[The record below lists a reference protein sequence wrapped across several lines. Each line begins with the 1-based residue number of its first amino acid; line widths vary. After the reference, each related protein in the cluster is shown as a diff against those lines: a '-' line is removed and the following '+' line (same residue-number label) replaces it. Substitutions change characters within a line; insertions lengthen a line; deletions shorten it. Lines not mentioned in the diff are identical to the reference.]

1 MGSLVVMGSLSW
13 AGPFFFCF
21 VFSLLESRETPQQSA
36 MAPTTTSKTRAPRRV
51 PAWLRC
57 WCPEPPLSEER
68 AMLEIALLREELR
81 AVERAWSE
89 CSTRA
94 PEVVQRDIPRPIS
107 PSGRAAKSAPP
118 LPSSR
123 LAPVSAST
131 RRLAEAVRRSE
142 AAVNDAAPAAE
153 SRLRSKE
160 AEPRLRSKEAEESCA
175 DDGPRTPANPF
186 QSRLKIHRS
195 PLGAVPS

>member
-1 MGSLVVMGSLSW
+1 
-13 AGPFFFCF
+13 
-21 VFSLLESRETPQQSA
+21 
-36 MAPTTTSKTRAPRRV
+36 
-51 PAWLRC
+51 
-57 WCPEPPLSEER
+57 
-68 AMLEIALLREELR
+68 MLEIALLSAELR

-94 PEVVQRDIPRPIS
+94 PEVVHMPRPI
-107 PSGRAAKSAPP
+107 GRAAKSAPP

-142 AAVNDAAPAAE
+142 AAVNDAALAAE
-153 SRLRSKE
+153 S
-160 AEPRLRSKEAEESCA
+160 RLRSKEAEESCA

>member
-1 MGSLVVMGSLSW
+1 M
-13 AGPFFFCF
+13 
-21 VFSLLESRETPQQSA
+21 
-36 MAPTTTSKTRAPRRV
+36 
-51 PAWLRC
+51 
-57 WCPEPPLSEER
+57 
-68 AMLEIALLREELR
+68 
-81 AVERAWSE
+81 
-89 CSTRA
+89 
-94 PEVVQRDIPRPIS
+94 PRPI
-107 PSGRAAKSAPP
+107 GRAAKAALL

-123 LAPVSAST
+123 LAPVSASM

-160 AEPRLRSKEAEESCA
+160 AALRLRSKEAEESCA

>member
-1 MGSLVVMGSLSW
+1 
-13 AGPFFFCF
+13 
-21 VFSLLESRETPQQSA
+21 
-36 MAPTTTSKTRAPRRV
+36 
-51 PAWLRC
+51 
-57 WCPEPPLSEER
+57 
-68 AMLEIALLREELR
+68 MLEIAMLREELS

-142 AAVNDAAPAAE
+142 AAVNDAALAAE

-160 AEPRLRSKEAEESCA
+160 AEESC